1 MHQWNHHSILAK
13 IKFYLKFRLKNL
25 LNETMEEVDI
35 KLSTLEPFPTRG
47 FPTVKPAL
55 PADIYVPLS
64 VIYIVLYG
72 LVFIYVYFQLI
83 LIWYFRH
90 KRFSYQTTLL
100 FLSLLWSA
108 LRIVLFSFYFQNAV
122 DANKLFFVFYFILY
136 CLPVILQFITLCL
149 LVLYYGQVD

>member
-1 MHQWNHHSILAK
+1 
-13 IKFYLKFRLKNL
+13 
-25 LNETMEEVDI
+25 MEEVDI
-35 KLSTLEPFPTRG
+35 KLSTLEPFSTRG

-100 FLSLLWSA
+100 FLSLVWSA

>member
-1 MHQWNHHSILAK
+1 
-13 IKFYLKFRLKNL
+13 
-25 LNETMEEVDI
+25 MEEVDI
-35 KLSTLEPFPTRG
+35 KLSTLEPFSSRG

-55 PADIYVPLS
+55 PVNIYVPLT

-72 LVFIYVYFQLI
+72 LVFVYVYFQLI

-90 KRFSYQTTLL
+90 KRFSYQTMLL
-100 FLSLLWSA
+100 FLSLLWSS

-122 DANKLFFVFYFILY
+122 DANTLFFLFYFILY

-149 LVLYYGQVD
+149 LVLYYGQVLHEYIK

>member
-1 MHQWNHHSILAK
+1 
-13 IKFYLKFRLKNL
+13 
-25 LNETMEEVDI
+25 MEEVDI

>member
-1 MHQWNHHSILAK
+1 
-13 IKFYLKFRLKNL
+13 
-25 LNETMEEVDI
+25 MEEVDI
-35 KLSTLEPFPTRG
+35 KLSTLEPYSTRG

-100 FLSLLWSA
+100 FLSLVWSA

>member
-1 MHQWNHHSILAK
+1 
-13 IKFYLKFRLKNL
+13 
-25 LNETMEEVDI
+25 MEEVDI
-35 KLSTLEPFPTRG
+35 KLSTLEPFSTRG

-149 LVLYYGQVD
+149 LVLYYGQVDLTYYLMSLF